1 MSTSFSLSFLCNRI
15 YIRDYEDDL
24 QVLHLIRGGIGSPL
38 QLICQSVLVTY
49 GIRPLVDSNGSN
61 LNIVDW
67 QGNVV
72 SIAILLPTSLALSV
86 ITVIK
91 VAICNYKRK
100 GIYFEISLVI
110 LSHNLMYRLSFIATY
125 ILFQEIVFINF
136 RYLVSTINHI
146 NENKKIKVL
155 NKEMIFLVMCFLPLY
170 MVSAVFR
177 ITTFILLLT
186 YLNVWAFFPMI
197 VSLILNICSVQFTQT
212 TLEKKSNRSDG
223 CISKNLVAATA
234 AVFIPIGIIEPFPGK
249 VCNISQQNCF
259 GIK

>member
-1 MSTSFSLSFLCNRI
+1 MSTSFSFLCNRI

-100 GIYFEISLVI
+100 GIHFEISLVFDYPLLPYIYSI
-110 LSHNLMYRLSFIATY
+110 LGDSFYQFLLSGIDNQSH
-125 ILFQEIVFINF
+125 Q
-136 RYLVSTINHI
+136 
-146 NENKKIKVL
+146 
-155 NKEMIFLVMCFLPLY
+155 
-170 MVSAVFR
+170 
-177 ITTFILLLT
+177 
-186 YLNVWAFFPMI
+186 
-197 VSLILNICSVQFTQT
+197 
-212 TLEKKSNRSDG
+212 
-223 CISKNLVAATA
+223 
-234 AVFIPIGIIEPFPGK
+234 
-249 VCNISQQNCF
+249 
-259 GIK
+259 

>member
-1 MSTSFSLSFLCNRI
+1 MNRNSYIWVLYFHSFKCNRI

-91 VAICNYKRK
+91 VNICNYKRE
-100 GIYFEISLVI
+100 GIYFEISLDV
-110 LSHNLMYRLSFIATY
+110 SKRLSFIARY
-125 ILFQEIVFINF
+125 IFYF
-136 RYLVSTINHI
+136 R
-146 NENKKIKVL
+146 
-155 NKEMIFLVMCFLPLY
+155 
-170 MVSAVFR
+170 R
-177 ITTFILLLT
+177 
-186 YLNVWAFFPMI
+186 
-197 VSLILNICSVQFTQT
+197 
-212 TLEKKSNRSDG
+212 
-223 CISKNLVAATA
+223 
-234 AVFIPIGIIEPFPGK
+234 
-249 VCNISQQNCF
+249 
-259 GIK
+259 

>member
-1 MSTSFSLSFLCNRI
+1 MSTSFLFLFLCNRI

-91 VAICNYKRK
+91 VNICNYKK
-100 GIYFEISLVI
+100 G
-110 LSHNLMYRLSFIATY
+110 
-125 ILFQEIVFINF
+125 VFILRF
-136 RYLVSTINHI
+136 HY
-146 NENKKIKVL
+146 
-155 NKEMIFLVMCFLPLY
+155 
-170 MVSAVFR
+170 
-177 ITTFILLLT
+177 
-186 YLNVWAFFPMI
+186 
-197 VSLILNICSVQFTQT
+197 Q
-212 TLEKKSNRSDG
+212 
-223 CISKNLVAATA
+223 
-234 AVFIPIGIIEPFPGK
+234 
-249 VCNISQQNCF
+249 
-259 GIK
+259 